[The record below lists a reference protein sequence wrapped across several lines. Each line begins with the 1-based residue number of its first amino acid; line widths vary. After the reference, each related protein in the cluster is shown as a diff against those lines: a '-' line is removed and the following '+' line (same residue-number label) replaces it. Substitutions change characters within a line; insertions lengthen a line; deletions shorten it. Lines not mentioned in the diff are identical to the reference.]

1 MGCVSSKGKLI
12 RQKKSQILA
21 IKTTN
26 TIASKIFLGIES
38 IIVHEG
44 IKYFKW
50 VQKIGVKQRG
60 ILQLFP
66 DISHFYAENLENY
79 NACITFIPNTDFIF
93 GLPLALF

>member
-1 MGCVSSKGKLI
+1 MGSKKW
-12 RQKKSQILA
+12 
-21 IKTTN
+21 N
-26 TIASKIFLGIES
+26 KITG
-38 IIVHEG
+38 
-44 IKYFKW
+44 
-50 VQKIGVKQRG
+50 G